1 VPPIISIRPEE
12 SAREER
18 LRRKQGRV
26 TLDHGG
32 GGRASRELVQSY
44 FLPSFNNPFLGK
56 LDDSAVVD
64 FPPGRLAITT
74 DCYVV
79 DPIFF
84 PGGDI
89 GMLAVNGTVNDLSAQ
104 GAQPLFLSAA
114 FILEEG
120 FELAAL
126 ERILISMATASREAN
141 VSIIAGDTKVVP
153 KGKGDKIYINTTGV
167 GLVQDDVDSSG
178 SNAKLLDKV
187 ILSGPIGDHGIAVLS
202 QREGLAFDTD
212 LRSDSAPLN
221 QMVEEILSITRE
233 IHVMRDPT
241 RGGVAA
247 SLNEIAAQSG
257 VGIVLT
263 EAAIP
268 VKEEVKSA
276 CEILGLDPLYV
287 ANEGKLLVF
296 VPPEHASRVLERV
309 RQNQYGRDARII
321 GEVVA
326 DHPGR
331 VVMKTRTGGKRI
343 IDMPLGEQLP
353 RIC

>member
-1 VPPIISIRPEE
+1 MPPITSIRLEKPT
-12 SAREER
+12 SEER
-18 LRRKQGRV
+18 LRRKKGRI

-32 GGRASRELVQSY
+32 GGRASRELVRSC
-44 FLPSFNNPFLGK
+44 FLPRFANPFLEK
-56 LDDSAVVD
+56 MDDSAVVD
-64 FPPGRLAITT
+64 MLPGRLAMTT

-84 PGGDI
+84 PGGNI
-89 GMLAVNGTVNDLSAQ
+89 GSLAVNGTVNDLSAQ
-104 GAQPLFLSAA
+104 GAQPLFLSAG

-120 FELAAL
+120 FDLADL
-126 ERILISMATASREAN
+126 EKVLISMAAASQEAG
-141 VSIIAGDTKVVP
+141 VSIIAGDTKVVQ

-167 GLVQDDVDSSG
+167 GIVQDGVDTSG
-178 SNAKLLDKV
+178 SNAKVADKV

-212 LRSDSAPLN
+212 LKSDTAPLN
-221 QMVEEILSITRE
+221 HLVTEIFLVTRG
-233 IHVMRDPT
+233 IHAMRDPT

-247 SLNEIAAQSG
+247 SLNEIAAQSD
-257 VGIVLT
+257 VGIVVT

-268 VKEEVKSA
+268 VKEEVRSA

-296 VPPEHASRVLERV
+296 VAPEDAARVLEKM
-309 RQNQYGRDARII
+309 RQNQRGRDAQII

-326 DHPGR
+326 DHRGR
-331 VVMKTRTGGKRI
+331 VVMRTSTRGTRI

>member
-1 VPPIISIRPEE
+1 MRG
-12 SAREER
+12 
-18 LRRKQGRV
+18 KQGRV

-32 GGRASRELVQSY
+32 GGRASRELVQGY
-44 FLPSFNNPFLGK
+44 FLPRFANPFLEK
-56 LDDSAVVD
+56 MDDSAVVD
-64 FPPGRLAITT
+64 FPPGRLAVTT

-89 GMLAVNGTVNDLSAQ
+89 GMLAVNGTVNDLSVQ

-120 FELAAL
+120 FELADL
-126 ERILISMATASREAN
+126 ERIVISMDRASREAN

-153 KGKGDKIYINTTGV
+153 RGKGDKIYINTTGV
-167 GLVQDDVDSSG
+167 GLVQDGVNISG
-178 SNAKLLDKV
+178 SRAQALDKV

-202 QREGLAFDTD
+202 QREGLAFETD
-212 LRSDSAPLN
+212 LKSDSAPLN
-221 QMVEEILSITRE
+221 HMVEGILSVTRE
-233 IHVMRDPT
+233 IHAMRDPT

-268 VKEEVKSA
+268 VREGVRSA

-287 ANEGKLLVF
+287 ANEGKILVF
-296 VPPEHASRVLERV
+296 VLPEHATRVLETMRN
-309 RQNQYGRDARII
+309 NQHGRDARII

-331 VVMKTRTGGKRI
+331 VVMRTRTGGTRI

>member
-1 VPPIISIRPEE
+1 MGPEE
-12 SAREER
+12 PASGEK
-18 LRRKQGRV
+18 LTKKQGKI

-32 GGRASRELVQSY
+32 GGRASRELVQRY
-44 FLPSFNNPFLGK
+44 FLPRFANPFLEK
-56 LDDSAVVD
+56 MDDSAVVD
-64 FPPGRLAITT
+64 FPSGRLAVTT

-120 FELAAL
+120 FELADL
-126 ERILISMATASREAN
+126 ERILISMALASREAN

-153 KGKGDKIYINTTGV
+153 KGKADKIYINTTGV
-167 GLVQDDVDSSG
+167 GLVQDGVNISG
-178 SNAKLLDKV
+178 SNAKVSDKV

-202 QREGLAFDTD
+202 QREGLAFETD
-212 LRSDSAPLN
+212 LKSDCAPLN
-221 QMVEEILSITRE
+221 HMVGEILLVARG
-233 IHVMRDPT
+233 IHAMRDPT

-247 SLNEIAAQSG
+247 SLNEIAAQSD
-257 VGIVLT
+257 VGIVLI
-263 EAAIP
+263 EEAIP
-268 VKEEVKSA
+268 VKEEVRSA

-296 VPPEHASRVLERV
+296 VPPEHASKALETTRTN
-309 RQNQYGRDARII
+309 RHGRDAQII

-331 VVMKTRTGGKRI
+331 VVMRTTTGIR
-343 IDMPLGEQLP
+343 GELS
-353 RIC
+353 

>member
-1 VPPIISIRPEE
+1 MKGKRD
-12 SAREER
+12 
-18 LRRKQGRV
+18 RV

-32 GGRASRELVQSY
+32 GGQASRELIRSY
-44 FLPSFNNPFLGK
+44 FLPRFANPFLEK
-56 LDDSAVVD
+56 MDDSAVVD
-64 FPPGRLAITT
+64 IPPGRLAMTT

-89 GMLAVNGTVNDLSAQ
+89 GMLAVNGTVNDLSVQ

-120 FELAAL
+120 FELADL
-126 ERILISMATASREAN
+126 ERILVSMARASEEAN

-167 GLVQDDVDSSG
+167 GLVQDGLDISG
-178 SNAKLLDKV
+178 SNAKVLDKV

-212 LRSDSAPLN
+212 LRSDCAPLN
-221 QMVEEILSITRE
+221 HMVEEILAVTRE
-233 IHVMRDPT
+233 IHAMRDPT

-247 SLNEIAAQSG
+247 SLNEIAGQSK
-257 VGIVLT
+257 VGIVLM
-263 EAAIP
+263 EGAIR
-268 VKEEVKSA
+268 VKDEVKSA

-287 ANEGKLLVF
+287 ANEGKLIVF
-296 VPPEHASRVLERV
+296 VPPEHASHVLTAV
-309 RQNQYGRDARII
+309 RQNHHGGDAQII

-331 VVMKTRTGGKRI
+331 VVMRTTVGGTRI
-343 IDMPLGEQLP
+343 VDMPLGEQLP

>member
-1 VPPIISIRPEE
+1 VRVEI
-12 SAREER
+12 
-18 LRRKQGRV
+18 LRGKRGKV
-26 TLDHGG
+26 MLDHGG

-44 FLPSFNNPFLGK
+44 FLPRFANPFLGK

-64 FPPGRLAITT
+64 FPPGRLALTT

-89 GMLAVNGTVNDLSAQ
+89 GMLAVNGTVNDLSVQ

-120 FELAAL
+120 FELADL
-126 ERILISMATASREAN
+126 ERILISMAAASREAH

-153 KGKGDKIYINTTGV
+153 KGKGDKIYINTTGL
-167 GLVQDDVDSSG
+167 GWVQDGVDISG
-178 SNAKLLDKV
+178 SNAKVLDKV
-187 ILSGPIGDHGIAVLS
+187 ILSGAMGDHGIAVLS

-212 LRSDSAPLN
+212 LKSDSAPLN
-221 QMVEEILSITRE
+221 HMVGDILSVTRE
-233 IHVMRDPT
+233 IHAMRDPT

-247 SLNEIAAQSG
+247 SLNEIAAQSD

-263 EAAIP
+263 EGAIP
-268 VKEEVKSA
+268 VKEGVKSA

-296 VPPEHASRVLERV
+296 VVPGHASRVLERI
-309 RQNQYGRDARII
+309 RQNQHGQDAQII
-321 GEVVA
+321 GHVVA
-326 DHPGR
+326 EHPGR
-331 VVMKTRTGGKRI
+331 VVMKTRAGGTRI

>member
-1 VPPIISIRPEE
+1 
-12 SAREER
+12 

-32 GGRASRELVQSY
+32 GGRASRELVQGY
-44 FLPSFNNPFLGK
+44 FLPRFANPFLEK
-56 LDDSAVVD
+56 MDDSAVVD
-64 FPPGRLAITT
+64 LAAGRLALTT

-89 GMLAVNGTVNDLSAQ
+89 GMLAVNGTVNDLSVQ
-104 GAQPLFLSAA
+104 GARPLFLSAA

-120 FELAAL
+120 FELADL
-126 ERILISMATASREAN
+126 DRILISMARASREAG

-167 GLVQDDVDSSG
+167 GLVQEDLDISG
-178 SNAKLLDKV
+178 RNAKVSDRV
-187 ILSGPIGDHGIAVLS
+187 ILSGPVGDHGIAVLS

-212 LRSDSAPLN
+212 LKSDCAPLN
-221 QMVEEILSITRE
+221 HMVEEILTVTRE
-233 IHVMRDPT
+233 IHAMRDPT

-247 SLNEIAAQSG
+247 SLNEIARQSG
-257 VGIVLT
+257 VGIVLI
-263 EAAIP
+263 EGAIRIR
-268 VKEEVKSA
+268 EEVRSA

-287 ANEGKLLVF
+287 ANEGRLIAF
-296 VPPEHASRVLERV
+296 VPPEHAFGVLETM
-309 RQNQYGRDARII
+309 RQNQHGRDAQII

-331 VVMKTRTGGKRI
+331 VVMRTTTGGTRI
-343 IDMPLGEQLP
+343 VDMPLGEQLP

>member
-1 VPPIISIRPEE
+1 M
-12 SAREER
+12 
-18 LRRKQGRV
+18 
-26 TLDHGG
+26 
-32 GGRASRELVQSY
+32 
-44 FLPSFNNPFLGK
+44 
-56 LDDSAVVD
+56 DDSAVVD
-64 FPPGRLAITT
+64 FPPGRLAMTT

-89 GMLAVNGTVNDLSAQ
+89 GMLAVNGTVNDLAVQ
-104 GAQPLFLSAA
+104 GAQPLFLSVG

-120 FELAAL
+120 FELADL
-126 ERILISMATASREAN
+126 ERILNSMASSSQKAN
-141 VSIIAGDTKVVP
+141 VTIIAGDTKVVP

-167 GLVQDDVDSSG
+167 GLVQDGVNISG
-178 SNAKLLDKV
+178 GNAKVADKV

-202 QREGLAFDTD
+202 QREGLAFDTV
-212 LRSDSAPLN
+212 LETDSAPLN
-221 QMVEEILSITRE
+221 HLVKDILLVTPR
-233 IHVMRDPT
+233 IHAMRDPT

-247 SLNEIAAQSG
+247 SLNEIAAQSN
-257 VGIVLT
+257 VGIIVT

-268 VKEEVKSA
+268 VREGVRSA

-287 ANEGKLLVF
+287 ANEGKLLAF
-296 VPPEHASRVLERV
+296 VAPDDASGVLEMIH
-309 RQNQYGRDARII
+309 QTQPGQDAQII

-331 VVMKTRTGGKRI
+331 VVMRTRTGGTRI
-343 IDMPLGEQLP
+343 IDMPLGEQIP

>member
-1 VPPIISIRPEE
+1 M
-12 SAREER
+12 
-18 LRRKQGRV
+18 KNDRV

-32 GGRASRELVQSY
+32 GGRASRELIQGY
-44 FLPSFNNPFLGK
+44 FLPRFANPFLEK
-56 LDDSAVVD
+56 MDDSAVVD
-64 FPPGRLAITT
+64 WPSGRLAVTT

-84 PGGDI
+84 PGGNI
-89 GMLAVNGTVNDLSAQ
+89 GNLSINGTINDLSAQ
-104 GAQPLFLSAA
+104 GAQPRFLSVA

-120 FELAAL
+120 FELADL
-126 ERILISMATASREAN
+126 ERVLNSMAAASREAN

-153 KGKGDKIYINTTGV
+153 KGKGDRIYVNTTGV
-167 GLVQDDVDSSG
+167 GLVQEGVNISG
-178 SNAKLLDKV
+178 SNARVSDKV
-187 ILSGPIGDHGIAVLS
+187 ILTGSIGDHGIAVLS

-212 LRSDSAPLN
+212 LKSDSAPLN
-221 QMVEEILSITRE
+221 QLVDEILSITRE
-233 IHVMRDPT
+233 IHAMRDPT

-247 SLNEIAAQSG
+247 SLNEIAAQSD
-257 VGIVLT
+257 VGIRIT
-263 EAAIP
+263 EASIP
-268 VKEEVKSA
+268 VKEGVRSA

-296 VPPEHASRVLERV
+296 VGPGDASRALEKMRKN
-309 RQNQYGRDARII
+309 RYGREAQII

-331 VVMKTRTGGKRI
+331 VVMRTRVGGSRI
-343 IDMPLGEQLP
+343 VDLPLGEQLP

>member
-1 VPPIISIRPEE
+1 M
-12 SAREER
+12 
-18 LRRKQGRV
+18 RRKQARV

-44 FLPSFNNPFLGK
+44 FLPRFANPFLEK
-56 LDDSAVVD
+56 MDDSAVVD
-64 FPPGRLAITT
+64 IQSGRLAMTT

-89 GMLAVNGTVNDLSAQ
+89 GMLAVNGTVNDLSVQ

-120 FELAAL
+120 FELADL
-126 ERILISMATASREAN
+126 ERILVSMARASEEAN

-167 GLVQDDVDSSG
+167 GLVQDGLDISG
-178 SNAKLLDKV
+178 SNAKVLDKV

-212 LRSDSAPLN
+212 LRSDCAPLN
-221 QMVEEILSITRE
+221 HMVEEILAVTRE
-233 IHVMRDPT
+233 IHAMRDPT

-247 SLNEIAAQSG
+247 SLNEIAGQSK
-257 VGIVLT
+257 VGIVLM
-263 EAAIP
+263 EGAIR
-268 VKEEVKSA
+268 VKDEVKSA

-287 ANEGKLLVF
+287 ANEGKLIVF
-296 VPPEHASRVLERV
+296 VPPEPASLVLRAV
-309 RQNQYGRDARII
+309 RQNQHGGDAQII

-331 VVMKTRTGGKRI
+331 VVMRTTVGGTRI
-343 IDMPLGEQLP
+343 VDMPLGEQLP

>member
-1 VPPIISIRPEE
+1 MRG
-12 SAREER
+12 
-18 LRRKQGRV
+18 KQGRV

-32 GGRASRELVQSY
+32 GGRASRELIQGY
-44 FLPSFNNPFLGK
+44 FLPRFTNPFLEK
-56 LDDSAVVD
+56 MDDSAVVD
-64 FPPGRLAITT
+64 FPPGRLAVTT

-89 GMLAVNGTVNDLSAQ
+89 GMLAVNGTVNDLSVQ
-104 GAQPLFLSAA
+104 GAKPLFLSAA
-114 FILEEG
+114 FIIEEG
-120 FELAAL
+120 FALADL
-126 ERILISMATASREAN
+126 ERIVISMTAASEEAD

-167 GLVQDDVDSSG
+167 GLVQDGVNISG
-178 SNAKLLDKV
+178 SNAKALDKV

-202 QREGLAFDTD
+202 QREGLAFETD
-212 LRSDSAPLN
+212 LKSDCAPLN
-221 QMVEEILSITRE
+221 HMVEEILSVTRE
-233 IHVMRDPT
+233 IHAMRDPT
-241 RGGVAA
+241 RGGVAT

-257 VGIVLT
+257 IGIVLT

-268 VKEEVKSA
+268 VREGVRSA
-276 CEILGLDPLYV
+276 CEILGLDPLYI
-287 ANEGKLLVF
+287 ANEGKILVF
-296 VPPEHASRVLERV
+296 VPAKHATRVLETMRN
-309 RQNQYGRDARII
+309 NQHGSDARII

-331 VVMKTRTGGKRI
+331 VVMKTGAGGTRI
-343 IDMPLGEQLP
+343 VDMPLGEQLP

>member
-1 VPPIISIRPEE
+1 MKNE
-12 SAREER
+12 
-18 LRRKQGRV
+18 RV

-44 FLPSFNNPFLGK
+44 FLPRFSNPFLEK
-56 LDDSAVVD
+56 MDDSAVVD
-64 FPPGRLAITT
+64 FPSGRLALTT

-104 GAQPLFLSAA
+104 GAQPLFLSAG
-114 FILEEG
+114 FVLEEG
-120 FELAAL
+120 LELADL
-126 ERILISMATASREAN
+126 ERVLISMAAASREAD
-141 VSIIAGDTKVVP
+141 VSLIAGDTKVVP
-153 KGKGDKIYINTTGV
+153 KGKGDKIYINTTGIGAV
-167 GLVQDDVDSSG
+167 PDGVNVSG
-178 SNAKLLDKV
+178 SNARVLDKV

-212 LRSDSAPLN
+212 LKSDSASLN
-221 QMVEEILSITRE
+221 HLVGEILLVSHG
-233 IHVMRDPT
+233 IHAMRDPT

-247 SLNEIAAQSG
+247 SLNEIAIQSN
-257 VGIVLT
+257 VGILIT
-263 EAAIP
+263 EATIP
-268 VKEEVKSA
+268 VKEGVRSA

-296 VPPEHASRVLERV
+296 VSPGEAIRVLERM
-309 RQNQYGRDARII
+309 RDHERGQEAQII
-321 GEVVA
+321 GEAVK

-331 VVMKTRTGGKRI
+331 VAMRTRTGGTRI
-343 IDMPLGEQLP
+343 IDMPLGELLP

>member
-1 VPPIISIRPEE
+1 M
-12 SAREER
+12 
-18 LRRKQGRV
+18 
-26 TLDHGG
+26 
-32 GGRASRELVQSY
+32 
-44 FLPSFNNPFLGK
+44 
-56 LDDSAVVD
+56 DDSAVVD
-64 FPPGRLAITT
+64 LPPGRLAVTT

-89 GMLAVNGTVNDLSAQ
+89 GMLAVNGTVNDLSVQ

-120 FELAAL
+120 FELADL
-126 ERILISMATASREAN
+126 ERILVSMARASEEAN
-141 VSIIAGDTKVVP
+141 VFIIAGDTKVVP

-167 GLVQDDVDSSG
+167 GLVQEGLDISG
-178 SNAKLLDKV
+178 SNAKVLDKV
-187 ILSGPIGDHGIAVLS
+187 ILSGTIGDHGIAVLS

-212 LRSDSAPLN
+212 LRSDCVPLN
-221 QMVEEILSITRE
+221 HMVQEIVAITRE
-233 IHVMRDPT
+233 IHAMRDPT

-247 SLNEIAAQSG
+247 SLNEIADQSK

-263 EAAIP
+263 EGAIR
-268 VKEEVKSA
+268 VREEVKSA
-276 CEILGLDPLYV
+276 CEILGLDPLYL
-287 ANEGKLLVF
+287 ANEGKLIVF
-296 VPPEHASRVLERV
+296 VPPEHASRVLKAV
-309 RQNQYGRDARII
+309 RQNQHGSDAQII

-331 VVMKTRTGGKRI
+331 VVMRTTTGGTRI
-343 IDMPLGEQLP
+343 VDMPLGEQFP

>member
-1 VPPIISIRPEE
+1 M
-12 SAREER
+12 
-18 LRRKQGRV
+18 RKEKV

-32 GGRASRELVQSY
+32 GGRALWELIQNY
-44 FLPSFNNPFLGK
+44 FLPRFVNPFLER

-64 FPPGRLAITT
+64 FPPGRLAMTT

-120 FELAAL
+120 FELADL
-126 ERILISMATASREAN
+126 ERILISMAAASQEAN
-141 VSIIAGDTKVVP
+141 VSIITGDTKVVP
-153 KGKGDKIYINTTGV
+153 RGKADKIYINTTGV
-167 GLVQDDVDSSG
+167 GLVQDGVDISG
-178 SNAKLLDKV
+178 SNAKVSDKV

-202 QREGLAFDTD
+202 QREGLAFETD
-212 LRSDSAPLN
+212 LKSDCAPLN
-221 QMVEEILSITRE
+221 HMVGEILRVAKG
-233 IHVMRDPT
+233 IHAMRDPT

-247 SLNEIAAQSG
+247 SLNEIAAQSD
-257 VGIVLT
+257 VGIALI
-263 EAAIP
+263 EEAIP
-268 VKEEVKSA
+268 VREEVRSA

-296 VPPEHASRVLERV
+296 VPPEHASRVLETT
-309 RQNQYGRDARII
+309 RQNQHGRDAQII

-326 DHPGR
+326 DHPRR
-331 VVMKTRTGGKRI
+331 VFMRTKTGGTRI

>member
-1 VPPIISIRPEE
+1 M
-12 SAREER
+12 
-18 LRRKQGRV
+18 RRKQARV

-44 FLPSFNNPFLGK
+44 FLPRFANPFLEK
-56 LDDSAVVD
+56 MDDSAVVD
-64 FPPGRLAITT
+64 IQSGRLAMTT

-89 GMLAVNGTVNDLSAQ
+89 GMLAVNGTVNDLSVQ

-120 FELAAL
+120 FELADL
-126 ERILISMATASREAN
+126 ERILVSMARASEEAN

-167 GLVQDDVDSSG
+167 GLVQDGLDISG
-178 SNAKLLDKV
+178 SNAKVLDKV

-202 QREGLAFDTD
+202 QRKGLAFDTD
-212 LRSDSAPLN
+212 LRSDCAPLN
-221 QMVEEILSITRE
+221 HMVEEILAVTRE
-233 IHVMRDPT
+233 IHAMRDPT

-247 SLNEIAAQSG
+247 SLNEIAGQSK
-257 VGIVLT
+257 VGIVLM
-263 EAAIP
+263 EGAIR
-268 VKEEVKSA
+268 VRDEVKSA

-287 ANEGKLLVF
+287 ANEGKLIVF
-296 VPPEHASRVLERV
+296 VPPEPASLVLRAV
-309 RQNQYGRDARII
+309 RQNQHGGDAQII

-331 VVMKTRTGGKRI
+331 VVMRTTVGGTRI
-343 IDMPLGEQLP
+343 VDMPLGEQLP

>member
-1 VPPIISIRPEE
+1 VPPITSIRPEKP
-12 SAREER
+12 AIEER
-18 LRRKQGRV
+18 LRRKGGKV

-44 FLPSFNNPFLGK
+44 FLPRFANPFLEK
-56 LDDSAVVD
+56 MDDSAVVD
-64 FPPGRLAITT
+64 FPPGRLAVTT

-89 GMLAVNGTVNDLSAQ
+89 GMLAVNGTVNDLSVQ

-120 FELAAL
+120 FELADL
-126 ERILISMATASREAN
+126 ERILISMAAASREAN

-167 GLVQDDVDSSG
+167 GLVQDGVDISG
-178 SNAKLLDKV
+178 SNAKVLDKV

-221 QMVEEILSITRE
+221 HMVEEMLSVTRE
-233 IHVMRDPT
+233 IHAMRDPT

-247 SLNEIAAQSG
+247 SLNEIADQSK

-268 VKEEVKSA
+268 VQEGVRSA

-296 VPPEHASRVLERV
+296 VAPEQTSRVLERM
-309 RQNQYGRDARII
+309 RHNQHGREAQII

-331 VVMKTRTGGKRI
+331 VVMRTRTGGTRI